1 MPSSLQTRKK
11 KKISA
16 NFNILKEDYTSPD
29 DIDTTDNAGDL
40 EWESKLLY
48 RLLIMLEIQ
57 NGRVSYYID
66 TTTDNAEIQN
76 GRVSYYIDY

>member
-40 EWESKLLY
+40 EWESKLLF
-48 RLLIMLEIQ
+48 
-57 NGRVSYYID
+57 YII
-66 TTTDNAEIQN
+66 TYSPILNLQH
-76 GRVSYYIDY
+76 YQ

>member
-48 RLLIMLEIQ
+48 RLLIMLE
-57 NGRVSYYID
+57 S
-66 TTTDNAEIQN
+66 
-76 GRVSYYIDY
+76 